1 VQFAINR
8 NPAGWVVE
16 LVNND
21 GVVKSG
27 RTPARVFPEVV
38 AKVALSAR
46 VPWREAREWLT
57 AQSWTNGAPVV
68 LDIPPGESRFVE
80 FIR

>member
-1 VQFAINR
+1 
-8 NPAGWVVE
+8 
-16 LVNND
+16 
-21 GVVKSG
+21 
-27 RTPARVFPEVV
+27 VFPEAV

-46 VPWREAREWLT
+46 VPWRGAREWLT